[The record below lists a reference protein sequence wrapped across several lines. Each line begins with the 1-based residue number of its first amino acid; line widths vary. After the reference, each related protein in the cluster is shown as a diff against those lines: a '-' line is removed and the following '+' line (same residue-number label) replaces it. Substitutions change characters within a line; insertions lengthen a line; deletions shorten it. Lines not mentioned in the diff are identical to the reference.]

1 MCYLCIQIH
10 RTNGYEPKN
19 NKTYMTMKKQ
29 LLLLVVMLLPMVAMT
44 GAVKIDGIYYELG
57 TKLKVAKV
65 TKNQSLFESYGG
77 DIVLPSTIIYDDV
90 EYTVS
95 SIGEQAFSSCT
106 GLTSITIPS
115 SVTSIGVYA
124 FFGCEGLTSIN
135 IPNSVTSIESGA
147 FDSCTGLTSITIPSS
162 VTSIGGNVF
171 SNCTSLTSITI
182 PNSVTSI
189 GNGFFQHCT
198 SMTSINIPSSVTS
211 IGNAAFNG
219 CTSLTSI
226 TIPSGVTRLESNVF
240 RDCTGLTSITIP
252 NSVTSIG
259 KRAFYRCTGLTSITI
274 PNSVTSIEGY
284 AFQNCGGLTSIVVES
299 GNLTYD
305 SRDNSNA
312 IIETASNTL
321 ILGCKNTIFPQNV
334 TSIEKFAFSGCTG
347 LTSITIPNSVTSI
360 GEFAFSGCT
369 GLTSITIPN
378 SVTSIGESVFYYCS
392 GLTSIVVESG
402 NLIYDSRDNSNAII
416 ETASNTLILGCKN
429 TIFPSNVTSIGD
441 YAFSGCT
448 GLSSIAIPNS
458 VTSIGWEA
466 FRDCTGLKEVIIGT
480 GISNIEDYSFAG
492 CVGILN
498 FYCYSKSVPTTG
510 TNAFKNSEQEY
521 IILHVPSA
529 SIGTYKATYPWSS
542 FGSIVALTD
551 SDPKPTGIEKVY
563 GSRDKIN
570 GFFDLNGRRLN
581 GEPTQKGVY
590 IHNGKKV
597 VKK

>member
-321 ILGCKNTIFPQNV
+321 ILGCKNTIFP
-334 TSIEKFAFSGCTG
+334 
-347 LTSITIPNSVTSI
+347 
-360 GEFAFSGCT
+360 
-369 GLTSITIPN
+369 
-378 SVTSIGESVFYYCS
+378 
-392 GLTSIVVESG
+392 
-402 NLIYDSRDNSNAII
+402 
-416 ETASNTLILGCKN
+416 
-429 TIFPSNVTSIGD
+429 SNVTSIGD

>member
-95 SIGEQAFSSCT
+95 SIGEQAFS
-106 GLTSITIPS
+106 
-115 SVTSIGVYA
+115 
-124 FFGCEGLTSIN
+124 
-135 IPNSVTSIESGA
+135 
-147 FDSCTGLTSITIPSS
+147 SCTGLTSITIPSS

-334 TSIEKFAFSGCTG
+334 TSIEK
-347 LTSITIPNSVTSI
+347 
-360 GEFAFSGCT
+360 FAFSGCT